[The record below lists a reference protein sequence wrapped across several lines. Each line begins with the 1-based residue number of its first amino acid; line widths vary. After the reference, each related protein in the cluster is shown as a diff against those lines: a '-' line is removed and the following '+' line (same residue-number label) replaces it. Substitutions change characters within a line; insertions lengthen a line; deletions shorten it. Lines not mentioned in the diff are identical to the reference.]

1 MTVELIRDSLAWCAV
16 INIGV
21 LLLWFLGFTLAHD
34 WIYRMHG
41 KWFKLSEE
49 RYDEIIFN
57 MIGGYKLLVFVFN
70 IVPYLAF
77 RIVI

>member
-1 MTVELIRDSLAWCAV
+1 MTVEEIRAVLGWCAV
-16 INIGV
+16 INVG
-21 LLLWFLGFTLAHD
+21 LLLLSCFAYTLGRDF
-34 WIYRMHG
+34 IYRIHS

-57 MIGGYKLLVFVFN
+57 RIGGYKLLVFVFN